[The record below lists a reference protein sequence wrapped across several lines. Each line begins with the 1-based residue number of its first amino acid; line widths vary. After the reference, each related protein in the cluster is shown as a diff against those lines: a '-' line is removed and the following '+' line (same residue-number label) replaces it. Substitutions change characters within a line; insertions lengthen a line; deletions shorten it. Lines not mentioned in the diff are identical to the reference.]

1 MEPTNGQFSN
11 IYRKGGDDSGLRKRA
26 VEQSIGE
33 MDRTRKMTSAERY
46 ADDVQTGVQG
56 ARNAVKLNP
65 SVKEA
70 TDNPDMLGG
79 PVSGAALAKEKRNKV
94 QSKKTAER
102 EMTRR

>member
-1 MEPTNGQFSN
+1 MEPTSGQFSN
-11 IYRKGGDDSGLRKRA
+11 VYRKGGDDSGLRKRA

-56 ARNAVKLNP
+56 ARNAVTLNP
-65 SVKEA
+65 TLKEA
-70 TDNPDMLGG
+70 TENPDMLGG
-79 PVSGAALAKEKRNKV
+79 PVSGAALSKFKDKKV

-102 EMTRR
+102 EMKRR